1 MHMFRRMHFCA
12 LFFLYVITTT
22 SLAWATPPI
31 PKSKTEALQAF
42 KDRLKSEQ
50 SKQADLASKV
60 KDIDEAL
67 SDTKSRLIALA
78 KDIQANEA
86 SFVEL
91 EKRIANLEI
100 KKSVID
106 DQLLADRASIS
117 RLIVALERIRRTP
130 PEAMIARPDSP
141 YKTAQSAMLMGS
153 IIPSINRHA
162 AKLSK
167 NIETLNNV
175 KSELE
180 KEKSELQETSR
191 SYKNQKEEL
200 TALIT
205 TRKQLYQRANNDLR
219 AREITVEKLSLQA
232 KNLEDLLSKIR
243 KEESDRREELR
254 KRNIAIK
261 AAKTMPKTLGNA
273 RLPLSGIIRT
283 TYNQKD
289 QLGAKSKGISI
300 EGRAGAI
307 VIAPMNG
314 KVQFTGAFKRFG
326 NVVIIEHAH
335 GYHSLVANLDVIN
348 VHIGDIIKSGEPIGL
363 LPNSSLIPR
372 PTLYY
377 ELRKNGAAINPAE
390 KFSGLG

>member
-1 MHMFRRMHFCA
+1 MFRRMHFCA
-12 LFFLYVITTT
+12 LFFLCVITTT

-191 SYKNQKEEL
+191 SYKKQKEEL

-243 KEESDRREELR
+243 KEESDRREELK

-261 AAKTMPKTLGNA
+261 AAKAMPKTLGNA

-326 NVVIIEHAH
+326 NVVIIEHAQ